1 MDFRLTELFFPTAC
15 PFCGTLKE
23 RETVREK
30 GCCPVCAGKYLH
42 PAKRAVLAM
51 PPFADSCIA
60 AICCSYYGGPV
71 RSAVR
76 TFKFYEKNYLGA
88 AFAGIFHQIL
98 LESRL
103 YPSVDLLVPV
113 PISEE
118 NLRLRGYNQ
127 AGLIA
132 RELALRSGL
141 KMEEPLIR
149 KIQGASQ
156 SSLLRSERISGAAAR
171 FAAVPAAG
179 RSVKGRAVLLI
190 DDVLTTGS
198 TIRETGRLLLEAGA
212 CYVIAACL
220 SGRRREFCE

>member
-1 MDFRLTELFFPTAC
+1 M
-15 PFCGTLKE
+15 
-23 RETVREK
+23 
-30 GCCPVCAGKYLH
+30 
-42 PAKRAVLAM
+42 
-51 PPFADSCIA
+51 
-60 AICCSYYGGPV
+60 V

-76 TFKFYEKNYLGA
+76 TFKFNEKNYLGA
-88 AFAGIFHQIL
+88 AFAGILHQIL

-103 YPSVDLLVPV
+103 YPSADLLVPV

-118 NLRLRGYNQ
+118 KLRLRGYNQ

-171 FAAVPAAG
+171 FAAAPAAG
-179 RSVKGRAVLLI
+179 RSVKGRSVLLI

-198 TIRETGRLLLEAGA
+198 TIRRPALLLEAGA